1 MFNKKH
7 NFFNI
12 KHHFSKRWER
22 HYAKSHWPII
32 VDIASIFAVLAI
44 LALFVGLHKYNP
56 DILLSLT
63 NFNGNKTNNGYILDL
78 SQPPLEI
85 KAEFKDLYISLDEPV
100 SVLSIDLKNKAPEE
114 IINLE
119 IEIKSLN
126 QNLIV
131 NEINS
136 EFEGVSIDNNKIKIS
151 RLTAT
156 EEKNIKLKINWLINN
171 FSGQKAD
178 IKLDYNYNIN
188 KQDVK
193 NTEII
198 TSPRVESGVK
208 GRAIILYTG
217 SEGDKLGLG
226 PIPPVAEL
234 PTNYWLFFEVENEGD
249 LENFIMYGRL
259 ADNVKPTAN
268 YSLLDGEFYYDEDNK
283 QVIWKI
289 EKIENNESGLRLG
302 LEIQLIPSLEQIG
315 KVVELIGNIN
325 YSATD
330 PVSGKE
336 LKGSLKPIDSNLPDD
351 KFNKGMGEIKKL
363 TF

>member
-7 NFFNI
+7 HFFKI
-12 KHHFSKRWER
+12 KHHFGRRWEK

-32 VDIASIFAVLAI
+32 VDVASIFAVLAI

-56 DILLSLT
+56 DILLSWT
-63 NFNGNKTNNGYILDL
+63 NFNADKSDTGYVLDL
-78 SQPPLEI
+78 SQPPL
-85 KAEFKDLYISLDEPV
+85 DLKPVFEDIYINPNQAL
-100 SVLSIDLKNKAPEE
+100 SVLSIDLKNKAPEA
-114 IINLE
+114 IVNLE

-126 QNLIV
+126 PQLVLSQIT
-131 NEINS
+131 S
-136 EFEGVSIDNNKIKIS
+136 EVEALVIENNKIKIS
-151 RLTAT
+151 ELAAA
-156 EEKNIKLKINWLINN
+156 EEKNIKLKINWLVNN

-178 IKLDYNYNIN
+178 IKVDYNYNIN
-188 KQDVK
+188 KQSVK
-193 NTEII
+193 NSETLI
-198 TSPRVESGVK
+198 SPRVESSVE
-208 GRAIILYTG
+208 GRAMILYTG

-234 PTNYWLFFEVENEGD
+234 PTNYWLFFEVENQGD
-249 LENFIMYGRL
+249 LENFVMHGRL

-325 YSATD
+325 YSAKD
-330 PVSGKE
+330 PVSSKE
-336 LKGSLKPIDSNLPDD
+336 LSGSLRYIDSNLPDD
-351 KFNKGMGEIKKL
+351 KFNKGMGEVKAL